1 MLKFMNIN
9 KKFDDEITKTLE
21 RLADVIDTMRASDDD
36 QDESNQIRIAYTD
49 HRVIQQDGRETN
61 NLDEQ
66 FKTED
71 SVEFE
76 RLTKLMDLKNAYNE
90 DRQETIQT
98 LIKAGVTLTGIIVLL
113 SFERENVITSKALSF
128 IPKTNI

>member
-21 RLADVIDTMRASDDD
+21 RLADVIDTMRESDDD

-49 HRVIQQDGRETN
+49 HRVIQQDGQETN

-66 FKTED
+66 YKTED

-76 RLTKLMDLKNAYNE
+76 RLTKLMDLKKSYNE

>member
-1 MLKFMNIN
+1 MLKFMSTN
-9 KKFDDEITKTLE
+9 KKFDDEINKTLK
-21 RLADVIDTMRASDDD
+21 RLADKIDEMRNSDDD
-36 QDESNQIRIAYTD
+36 QDESNQIRVAYTD
-49 HRVIQQDGRETN
+49 HRVIQQDGQETN

-76 RLTKLMDLKNAYNE
+76 RLAKLLDLKKAYNE

-98 LIKAGVTLTGIIVLL
+98 LIKAGVTLTGIILLL
-113 SFERENVITSKALSF
+113 SFERENVITSKSLSF

>member
-1 MLKFMNIN
+1 MLKFMSTN
-9 KKFDDEITKTLE
+9 KKFDDEINKTLE
-21 RLADVIDTMRASDDD
+21 RLADKIDAMRNSDDD
-36 QDESNQIRIAYTD
+36 QDESNQIRVAYTD

-76 RLTKLMDLKNAYNE
+76 RLAKLLDLKKAYNE
-90 DRQETIQT
+90 NRQETIQT
-98 LIKAGVTLTGIIVLL
+98 LIKAGVTLTGIIILL
-113 SFERENVITSKALSF
+113 SFERENVITSKSLSF

>member
-1 MLKFMNIN
+1 MLKFMSTN
-9 KKFDDEITKTLE
+9 KKFDDEINKTLK
-21 RLADVIDTMRASDDD
+21 RLADKIDEMRNSDDD
-36 QDESNQIRIAYTD
+36 QDESNQIRVAYTD
-49 HRVIQQDGRETN
+49 HRVIQQDGQETN

-76 RLTKLMDLKNAYNE
+76 RLAKLLDLKKAYNE

-98 LIKAGVTLTGIIVLL
+98 LIKAGATLTGIILLL
-113 SFERENVITSKALSF
+113 SFERENVITSKSLSF

>member
-49 HRVIQQDGRETN
+49 HRVIQQDGQETN

>member
-1 MLKFMNIN
+1 MLKFMSTN
-9 KKFDDEITKTLE
+9 KKFDDEINKTLE
-21 RLADVIDTMRASDDD
+21 RLADKIDAMRNSDDD
-36 QDESNQIRIAYTD
+36 QDESNQIRVAYTD
-49 HRVIQQDGRETN
+49 HRVIQQDGREIN

-76 RLTKLMDLKNAYNE
+76 RLAKLLDLKKAYNE
-90 DRQETIQT
+90 NRQETIQT
-98 LIKAGVTLTGIIVLL
+98 LIKAGVTLTGIIILL
-113 SFERENVITSKALSF
+113 SFERENVITSKSLSF

>member
-98 LIKAGVTLTGIIVLL
+98 LIKAGLTLTGIIVLL

>member
-1 MLKFMNIN
+1 MLKFMSTN
-9 KKFDDEITKTLE
+9 KKFDDEINKTLE
-21 RLADVIDTMRASDDD
+21 RLADKIDAMRNSDDD
-36 QDESNQIRIAYTD
+36 QDESNQIRVAYTD

-76 RLTKLMDLKNAYNE
+76 RLAKLLDLKKAYNE
-90 DRQETIQT
+90 NRQETIQT
-98 LIKAGVTLTGIIVLL
+98 LIKAGVTLTGIILLL
-113 SFERENVITSKALSF
+113 SFERENVITSKSLSF

>member
-1 MLKFMNIN
+1 MLKFMSTN
-9 KKFDDEITKTLE
+9 KKFDDEINKALE
-21 RLADVIDTMRASDDD
+21 RLADKIDAMRNSDDD
-36 QDESNQIRIAYTD
+36 QDESNQIRVAYTD
-49 HRVIQQDGRETN
+49 HRVIQQDGREIN

-76 RLTKLMDLKNAYNE
+76 RLAKLLDLKKAYNE
-90 DRQETIQT
+90 NRQETIQT
-98 LIKAGVTLTGIIVLL
+98 LIKAGVTLTGIIILL
-113 SFERENVITSKALSF
+113 SFERENVITSKSLSF

>member
-1 MLKFMNIN
+1 MLKFMSTN
-9 KKFDDEITKTLE
+9 KKFDDEINKTLE
-21 RLADVIDTMRASDDD
+21 RLADKIDTMRNSDED
-36 QDESNQIRIAYTD
+36 QDESNQIRVAYTD
-49 HRVIQQDGRETN
+49 HRVIQQDGREIN

-76 RLTKLMDLKNAYNE
+76 RLAKLLDLKKAYNE

-98 LIKAGVTLTGIIVLL
+98 LIKAGVTLTGIIILL
-113 SFERENVITSKALSF
+113 SFERENVITSKSLSF

>member
-1 MLKFMNIN
+1 MLKFMSTN
-9 KKFDDEITKTLE
+9 KKFDDEINKTLE
-21 RLADVIDTMRASDDD
+21 RLADKIDAMRNSDED
-36 QDESNQIRIAYTD
+36 QDESNQIRVAYTD
-49 HRVIQQDGRETN
+49 HRVIQQDGREIN

-76 RLTKLMDLKNAYNE
+76 RLAKLLDLKKAYNE

-98 LIKAGVTLTGIIVLL
+98 LIKAGVTLTGIIILL
-113 SFERENVITSKALSF
+113 SFERENVITSKSLSF

>member
-21 RLADVIDTMRASDDD
+21 RLADVIDTMRESDDD

-49 HRVIQQDGRETN
+49 HRVIQQDGQETN

-66 FKTED
+66 YKTED

-76 RLTKLMDLKNAYNE
+76 RLTKLMDLKKSYNE
-90 DRQETIQT
+90 DGQETIQT